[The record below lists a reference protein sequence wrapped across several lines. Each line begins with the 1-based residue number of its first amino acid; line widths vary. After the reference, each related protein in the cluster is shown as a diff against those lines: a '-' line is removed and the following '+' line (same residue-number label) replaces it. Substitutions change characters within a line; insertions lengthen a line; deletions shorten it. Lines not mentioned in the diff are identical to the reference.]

1 MSEDRTV
8 GPSTEAYLR
17 LCGYS
22 SREINQWTSTTRLL
36 HDLNIYGDQAEDD
49 LEVMRD
55 ECGVSFENFEF
66 SRYFPE
72 EFSLHAHLLGY
83 RSLLRAV
90 GAGRVVARVYA
101 AYDPLIFN
109 DIETALS
116 RGHW

>member
-1 MSEDRTV
+1 MTR
-8 GPSTEAYLR
+8 AYLR

-22 SREINQWTSTTRLL
+22 SREIARWISTTRLL
-36 HDLNIYGDQAEDD
+36 HDLNVYGNQAEDD

-55 ECGVSFENFEF
+55 ECGVSFAHFEF

-83 RSLLRAV
+83 RGLLRAV

-101 AYDPLIFN
+101 SYNPLMFD
-109 DIETALS
+109 DIEVALS
-116 RGHW
+116 QGHW